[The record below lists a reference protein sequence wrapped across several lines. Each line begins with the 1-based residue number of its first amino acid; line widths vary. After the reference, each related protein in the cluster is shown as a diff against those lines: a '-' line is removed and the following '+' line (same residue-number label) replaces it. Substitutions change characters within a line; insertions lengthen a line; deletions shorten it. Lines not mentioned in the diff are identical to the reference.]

1 MAEGTGFNAKAFFN
15 KTVKAVAAVKQAV
28 SGSPEEVTPATL
40 AASPEVVP
48 VKEAAKVVADH
59 GVGTDSVKVVKTV
72 VDGRPMTLAEKMQA
86 IFDEAKVISEEK
98 NRAYGSR
105 NLSLTGEYGL
115 AVRMMDK
122 VSRLENLLYPGKN
135 LTPSGDESVRD
146 TALDLINYATYLVLM
161 KDNKW

>member
-1 MAEGTGFNAKAFFN
+1 MAEGTGFNAKAFFKGAVA
-15 KTVKAVAAVKQAV
+15 KTAAAVKSMAGGDA
-28 SGSPEEVTPATL
+28 SEVTPATL
-40 AASPEVVP
+40 AASPEVIP
-48 VKEAAKVVADH
+48 VKEA
-59 GVGTDSVKVVKTV
+59 VKVVKAS
-72 VDGRPMTLAEKMQA
+72 VDERPLTLAEKMQV

-122 VSRLENLLYPGKN
+122 VSRLENLLYPGKGP
-135 LTPSGDESVRD
+135 LTPTGNESVRD

-161 KDNKW
+161 QDQKW

>member
-1 MAEGTGFNAKAFFN
+1 MAEGTGFNAKAFFKGAVA
-15 KTVKAVAAVKQAV
+15 KTAAAVKSMAGGDA
-28 SGSPEEVTPATL
+28 SEVTPATL
-40 AASPEVVP
+40 AASPEVIP
-48 VKEAAKVVADH
+48 VKEA
-59 GVGTDSVKVVKTV
+59 VKVVKAS
-72 VDGRPMTLAEKMQA
+72 VDERPLTLAEKMQV

-135 LTPSGDESVRD
+135 LTPSEDESVRD

-161 KDNKW
+161 QDQRW